1 MGFFK
6 KLGGFFSPRA
16 SIDEASYYIKV
27 KCNRCGEEIQ
37 ARINLYNE
45 LSIEYDDSGNISM
58 YICHKVIVGSQRCY
72 QPIDIVLKFDPKR
85 RLVEKEITG
94 GKFVENSAQ

>member
-16 SIDEASYYIKV
+16 SVDAASYYVKV

-37 ARINLYNE
+37 ARINLFND
-45 LSIEYDDSGNISM
+45 LSIEYDDFGNFSM
-58 YICHKVIVGSQRCY
+58 YLCHKVIVGNQRCY
-72 QPIDIVLKFDPKR
+72 QPMDIVLKFDSKR
-85 RLVEKEITG
+85 RLMEKEITG